1 MQCQGRSRWQRSN
14 QGRTTG
20 ARQAGRDGEGRRA
33 TGRRPSVLQVLSAKL
48 HWIPLTATVSMV
60 TARCFAVTIRPAPP
74 PFSPSRPQERQITA
88 WLLKITIGIKCQHK
102 NAASQL
108 FPKEW
113 AALHTQ
119 LTFFHTWTWWFSPF
133 WCENCSVIAAD
144 NKTPT
149 SWFSLRI
156 LRRNTVS
163 SCLQQPHPVDGKD
176 ERW

>member
-74 PFSPSRPQERQITA
+74 TLLPKQTSRKADYSMATKNNHRGKMPRQKCCLTA
-88 WLLKITIGIKCQHK
+88 
-102 NAASQL
+102 
-108 FPKEW
+108 FPKGMSSS
-113 AALHTQ
+113 AHT
-119 LTFFHTWTWWFSPF
+119 
-133 WCENCSVIAAD
+133 AD
-144 NKTPT
+144 VFPYVNMM
-149 SWFSLRI
+149 I
-156 LRRNTVS
+156 
-163 SCLQQPHPVDGKD
+163 
-176 ERW
+176 